1 VVWLQRAA
9 SAWAKP
15 IEAVAACRRCCST
28 ISAVEASLI
37 DLRTGLEPARPAHA
51 VSLQAFPDLES
62 ALPAIQGMSAYGDA
76 TP

>member
-1 VVWLQRAA
+1 V
-9 SAWAKP
+9 
-15 IEAVAACRRCCST
+15 T